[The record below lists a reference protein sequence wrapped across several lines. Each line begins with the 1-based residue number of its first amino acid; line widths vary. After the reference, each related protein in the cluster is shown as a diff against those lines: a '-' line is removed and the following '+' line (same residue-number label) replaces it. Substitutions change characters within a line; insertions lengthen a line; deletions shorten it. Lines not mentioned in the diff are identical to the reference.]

1 MAHSSASLS
10 QVLASHSYQESAS
23 HLPSLA
29 LALDA
34 SRLTS
39 GAPPCLPVSS
49 AIDFTRQPNAIYVEL
64 DTTSRY
70 ISPQP
75 RPQLQCIW
83 YSDVL
88 TRRRIWSVFEVE
100 VLAKKKFIDSDR
112 VTRRALLK
120 QVVSMSKQND
130 DVLGYGLAAR
140 QEDAVKG
147 ISDECSRQVPEMSYN
162 THDAHQ
168 EWGYQA
174 PEVGAP
180 VIGYPV
186 VMADPFPSHGQQ
198 LQASYYSCTRRERR
212 RERKRGRRQASVILE
227 GAFSR
232 RGGPTR
238 RIAVGVTRLVK
249 ALLPQQHSQESAI
262 HKDGFARY
270 WLTPRNHMDAE
281 QVA

>member
-1 MAHSSASLS
+1 
-10 QVLASHSYQESAS
+10 
-23 HLPSLA
+23 
-29 LALDA
+29 
-34 SRLTS
+34 
-39 GAPPCLPVSS
+39 
-49 AIDFTRQPNAIYVEL
+49 
-64 DTTSRY
+64 
-70 ISPQP
+70 
-75 RPQLQCIW
+75 
-83 YSDVL
+83 
-88 TRRRIWSVFEVE
+88 
-100 VLAKKKFIDSDR
+100 
-112 VTRRALLK
+112 VTRTALLK

-186 VMADPFPSHGQQ
+186 VMANPLTSHGHQ
-198 LQASYYSCTRRERR
+198 LQASYSSCTRRERR
-212 RERKRGRRQASVILE
+212 RERKGGRRQALE

-232 RGGPTR
+232 RGRRTS

-270 WLTPRNHMDAE
+270 
-281 QVA
+281 